1 MRIDVRSDRPLP
13 LTFERALTA
22 LIQGRNSIEKA
33 RREFSNALEILS
45 QLQMQS
51 GEPSTD
57 AEHLLG
63 LRHALDQLEAS
74 YRSLGGP
81 TAPASR
87 TATAS
92 QV

>member
-1 MRIDVRSDRPLP
+1 MRSNRPLP
-13 LTFERALTA
+13 LTLERALTA

-33 RREFSNALEILS
+33 RREFSDALEILS

-74 YRSLGGP
+74 YRFLIVS
-81 TAPASR
+81 TAPASPPV
-87 TATAS
+87 TAS
-92 QV
+92 QL